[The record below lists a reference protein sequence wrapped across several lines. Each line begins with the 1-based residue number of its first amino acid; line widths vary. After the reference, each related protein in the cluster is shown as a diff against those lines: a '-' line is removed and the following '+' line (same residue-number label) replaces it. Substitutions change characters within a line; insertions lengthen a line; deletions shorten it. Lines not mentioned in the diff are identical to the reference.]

1 MPELN
6 KYCEKRAMSGYQSA
20 LLYKES
26 NESYYHLFLPLE
38 TAPTVSGSVDTF
50 DFDIL
55 TCPSKGQVEGKE
67 SLDQKD
73 VDFLWHRDNVRR
85 LESMQGRV
93 LDFMVVYQDFTARTF
108 TGTIKVRPQDA
119 GADIMRGTFT
129 ITPMSASTT
138 TILDARDLIQD
149 TVNII
154 NQIPT
159 EIKIKATEATSGI
172 VIDVYTDPAFES
184 ATVSAIMEDNDTDF
198 TITPAQATNPTGNE
212 GNSGFKAGIPAKVTV
227 KPAESVG
234 TGTHYGIVLI
244 TVSADGYASW
254 TTSVA
259 VEYTK

>member
-6 KYCEKRAMSGYQSA
+6 KYCENRAMNGYQSA

-26 NESYYHLFLPLE
+26 NETLYHLVLPLE
-38 TAPTVSGSVDTF
+38 SAPTVSGSVDTF

-73 VDFLWHRDNVRR
+73 VDFLWHRDNVLR

-129 ITPMSASTT
+129 ITPMSARAG

-149 TVNII
+149 TVVFTNS
-154 NQIPT
+154 
-159 EIKIKATEATSGI
+159 IKPMLNMTGNSETIEVK
-172 VIDVYTDPAFES
+172 TDPTTATFTVES
-184 ATVSAIMEDNDTDF
+184 DNSNFNGSVSGNTLTINYTGDGDEVEYAVI
-198 TITPAQATNPTGNE
+198 TITA
-212 GNSGFKAGIPAKVTV
+212 S
-227 KPAESVG
+227 AE
-234 TGTHYGIVLI
+234 
-244 TVSADGYASW
+244 GYASW
-254 TTSVA
+254 TTTIA
-259 VEYTK
+259 VQSAVTE